1 MSSNIP
7 PQLNNVSQISM
18 WWHCCKTKLP
28 RGFLADNFPQW
39 KAIKTLPPSL
49 FLARRK
55 QNRNV
60 RRSNEVS
67 RTLKRL
73 LRNIWS
79 LKDIHQKNWE
89 STSSW
94 KQIHTCASFLALRKR
109 ANMEISIRLIA
120 GGIPARAPL
129 LIKPSAEDRTLIK
142 KPCRTVVPL
151 NRGSGRAI
159 AFFFFFLL
167 WCDYIWLLSK
177 QRLTSAGR
185 SDGDS
190 QTYWRSD
197 LQSSN
202 TEADRGRQE
211 QRQV

>member
-1 MSSNIP
+1 
-7 PQLNNVSQISM
+7 M

-159 AFFFFFLL
+159 AFFFFP
-167 WCDYIWLLSK
+167 SVV
-177 QRLTSAGR
+177 RLYLTALKAKTHECWTLRRRQSDILTVRSAVIKH
-185 SDGDS
+185 
-190 QTYWRSD
+190 
-197 LQSSN
+197 
-202 TEADRGRQE
+202 RGRPGKT
-211 QRQV
+211 RAKTSLTCWTALILNTL

>member
-1 MSSNIP
+1 
-7 PQLNNVSQISM
+7 M

-159 AFFFFFLL
+159 AFFFFPF
-167 WCDYIWLLSK
+167 CGAIISDCSQSK
-177 QRLTSAGR
+177 DSRVLDAQTATVRHT
-185 SDGDS
+185 DGPICS
-190 QTYWRSD
+190 HQT
-197 LQSSN
+197 
-202 TEADRGRQE
+202 
-211 QRQV
+211 QRQTGEIKQSHREFKISSRC

>member
-1 MSSNIP
+1 MKSP
-7 PQLNNVSQISM
+7 GLWNVSWGIFGP
-18 WWHCCKTKLP
+18 WKTS
-28 RGFLADNFPQW
+28 
-39 KAIKTLPPSL
+39 IKTLRINIFMETDPYVC
-49 FLARRK
+49 FL
-55 QNRNV
+55 
-60 RRSNEVS
+60 S
-67 RTLKRL
+67 RPQETSQYG
-73 LRNIWS
+73 NI
-79 LKDIHQKNWE
+79 N
-89 STSSW
+89 
-94 KQIHTCASFLALRKR
+94 QINCR
-109 ANMEISIRLIA
+109 
-120 GGIPARAPL
+120 GIPARAPL

-202 TEADRGRQE
+202 TEADRGNQTE
-211 QRQV
+211 PPWI